1 MQWGLA
7 VNVWGN
13 VHTVVE
19 KCIVADQGG
28 FDIIWITDFPAVRFA
43 PVIAAAV
50 AENTSSRIGVG
61 LVSPFLYKPQ
71 QIVQFMS
78 TLISTY
84 GDRFS
89 LLLGPGD
96 RLRLENVGTSYGEA
110 SSLIARFVRWT
121 KDIKDGLLHVNH
133 NCPVWI
139 GAQGPKMIAASGV
152 ADGVLLNYSDP
163 EMIQWGI
170 NLVKERPKNFLFGA
184 FPPSILQDQ
193 PDVPLSR
200 ELRFSAAIVAL
211 GLSKSVAT
219 KFELLDTLATA
230 RGIML
235 EKGVV
240 DNDVVDAIPDDVLRR
255 FGLAT
260 TETGF
265 CEYVKSLKRVGID
278 LVTFGPPIGMKKK
291 TIQKI
296 AEIKNRC
303 D

>member
-1 MQWGLA
+1 LQWGLA

>member
-13 VHTVVE
+13 APAVVE

-28 FDIIWITDFPAVRFA
+28 LDILWITDFPAVRFA
-43 PVIAAAV
+43 PAIAASV
-50 AENTSSRIGVG
+50 AEKTRSRIGVG

-96 RLRLENVGTSYGEA
+96 RLRLENVGTNYGEV
-110 SSLIARFVRWT
+110 SSLIPRFVRWT
-121 KDIKDGLLHVNH
+121 KDIKEGLAHGNH

-163 EMIQWGI
+163 EMIQWAV
-170 NLVKERPKNFLFGA
+170 NLVEKRSKDFRFGA

-193 PDVPLSR
+193 SDDPLAR

-211 GLSKSVAT
+211 GLSKSVAIE
-219 KFELLDTLATA
+219 FRLLDALSAA
-230 RGIML
+230 RRIMR
-235 EKGVV
+235 EKGVI
-240 DNDVVDAIPDDVLRR
+240 DNDVVNAIPEDILRR
-255 FGLAT
+255 FGLAA

-265 CEYVKSLKRVGID
+265 CEYVKSLKHVGID

-291 TIQKI
+291 AIQKI

>member
-13 VHTVVE
+13 AHTVVE
-19 KCIVADQGG
+19 KCILADQGG

-43 PVIAAAV
+43 PVMAAAV

-96 RLRLENVGTSYGEA
+96 RLRLENVGSSYGEV

-193 PDVPLSR
+193 PDDPLSR

-211 GLSKSVAT
+211 GLSKSGAT
-219 KFELLDTLATA
+219 KFELLDSLATA
-230 RGIML
+230 RVIML
-235 EKGVV
+235 EKGVI

-255 FGLAT
+255 FGLAA

-291 TIQKI
+291 AIQKI
-296 AEIKNRC
+296 AKIKNRC

>member
-1 MQWGLA
+1 MQWGVA

-13 VHTVVE
+13 APTVVE
-19 KCIVADQGG
+19 KCIIADQGDL
-28 FDIIWITDFPAVRFA
+28 DIIWITDFPAIRFA
-43 PVIAAAV
+43 PVMAAAI
-50 AENTSSRIGVG
+50 AEKTTSRIGVG
-61 LVSPFLYKPQ
+61 LVSPLLYKPT

-96 RLRLENVGTSYGEA
+96 RLRLEGVGTSYGVV
-110 SSLIARFVRWT
+110 SSLITRFVECT
-121 KDIKDGLLHVNH
+121 KEIKKGLQLAKH

-139 GAQGPKMIAASGV
+139 GAQGQKMIAASGI

-163 EMIQWGI
+163 EMIQWAV
-170 NLVKERPKNFLFGA
+170 NLVKERSKNFQFGA
-184 FPPSILQDQ
+184 FPPSILLNH
-193 PDVPLSR
+193 PDDPLPR

-211 GLSKSVAT
+211 GLSKSIAT
-219 KFELLDTLATA
+219 KFKLLDSLSRA
-230 RGIML
+230 RRIL
-235 EKGVV
+235 REKGAI
-240 DNDVVDAIPDDVLRR
+240 DNDAVDSIPDDVLRR
-255 FGLAT
+255 FGVAA

-265 CEYVKSLKRVGID
+265 CEYVKTLRSVGVD

-291 TIQKI
+291 AIRKI
-296 AEIKNRC
+296 SEIKNRC